1 MGKKR
6 RPCPRGLY
14 DGCPIPRELC
24 GEDFEATGRWHCMKF
39 LADFEWCVF
48 GSEAEDTSQ
57 ARANAKQGDQIVSME
72 DLMQVLEGMEG
83 ES

>member
-1 MGKKR
+1 
-6 RPCPRGLY
+6 
-14 DGCPIPRELC
+14 
-24 GEDFEATGRWHCMKF
+24 MKF
-39 LADFEWCVF
+39 LAEFEWFVF